1 MANSHIEWT
10 ERTWNPVTGCTKL
23 SPGCKNCYAETM
35 AKRLQAMGAAGYENG
50 FALTL
55 MEGRLKEPADRK
67 KPAVYFVNSMSDTFH
82 EDVPFAYIDR
92 IFETIRQ
99 TPQHTYQILTK
110 RAERMA
116 EYFRTRSVPENVW
129 LGVSVEDRRY
139 GLPRIDVLRPIPAT
153 VRFISAEPLLED
165 LGPLNLTN
173 IEWVIVGGESGSEAR
188 QMFPA
193 WRITSNGN
201 AGPPEPRSSSNNGA
215 VGERTASNAAN
226 VPTAACSTAVSGRNF
241 PCLYAGSQNDQTI
254 HTRLEIQTNRRPVRR
269 RRRRKLRHRTGHRP
283 VCGLCRQP

>member
-1 MANSHIEWT
+1 MANSNIEWT
-10 ERTWNPVTGCTKL
+10 EQTWNPVTGCTKI

-35 AKRLQAMGAAGYENG
+35 AKRLQSMGAAGYENG

-82 EDVPFAYIDR
+82 EDVPFTYIDR

-116 EYFRTRSVPENVW
+116 EYFRSRSVPENVW

-139 GLPRIDVLRPIPAT
+139 GLPRIDVLRHIPAT
-153 VRFISAEPLLED
+153 VGFISAEPLLED
-165 LGPLNLTN
+165 LGKLNLTG
-173 IEWVIVGGESGSEAR
+173 IDWVIVGGESGSKAR
-188 QMFPA
+188 QMQAVWVENILRQCEAAGTAFFFKQWGSWGADGIKRSKRANGFLLNGSVRQEFPM
-193 WRITSNGN
+193 
-201 AGPPEPRSSSNNGA
+201 P
-215 VGERTASNAAN
+215 
-226 VPTAACSTAVSGRNF
+226 
-241 PCLYAGSQNDQTI
+241 L
-254 HTRLEIQTNRRPVRR
+254 
-269 RRRRKLRHRTGHRP
+269 RRKSK
-283 VCGLCRQP
+283 